1 MVFCEIDR
9 KNFRARSSVVLVAIS
24 LYAESHLTVNSG
36 VCYSYFAIMNEREV
50 MNVRIVKK
58 GVKKSEKYTR
68 KPKVYHEEE
77 FKEIYA
83 SKTMKVV
90 MRNCLALGKFPNMN
104 LEQEKLLG
112 IALADAHSRGEFYYY
127 RCEITKLAKM
137 IGYDKSSANKLA
149 NSLSKDVVIA
159 GEDLVGSLMTS
170 YVIVTEEGKERAS
183 FISLF
188 EKVVIEKENSKLYIY
203 FRLNRELKPY
213 VLKQT
218 GNFCIL
224 ALDLFTK
231 STSPYSIRLGRV
243 LSAKVMRGEEKEV
256 SFTKEELA
264 EVLKLPDFY
273 KDNYYETKRIIL
285 ERAIKEVNYLEEG
298 VKIVSFSRLAE
309 GRKYVGVSFVVKKG

>member
-1 MVFCEIDR
+1 M
-9 KNFRARSSVVLVAIS
+9 K
-24 LYAESHLTVNSG
+24 
-36 VCYSYFAIMNEREV
+36 
-50 MNVRIVKK
+50 IVKK
-58 GVKKSEKYTR
+58 VVKKSKGYTR
-68 KPKVYHEEE
+68 KPKVYREEE
-77 FKEIYA
+77 FKEVYVG
-83 SKTMKVV
+83 STMKVV
-90 MRNCLALGKFPNMN
+90 MRNCLALGEFPKMN

-112 IALADAHSRGEFYYY
+112 IALANAHSSGEFYYY
-127 RCEITKLAKM
+127 RCELTKLAKM
-137 IGYDKSSANKLA
+137 IGYSDKNTPKLA
-149 NSLSKDVVIA
+149 EAFNKDVVMA

-170 YVIVTEEGKERAS
+170 YVIVKGEGKERAI

-188 EKVVIEKENSKLYIY
+188 EKVVIEKENSKLYIH

-285 ERAIKEVNYLEEG
+285 ERAVKEVNYLEEG

>member
-1 MVFCEIDR
+1 M
-9 KNFRARSSVVLVAIS
+9 
-24 LYAESHLTVNSG
+24 ESHLTVNSG
-36 VCYSYFAIMNEREV
+36 VCYSYFVIMNEREV

-58 GVKKSEKYTR
+58 GVRKSKGYTR

-90 MRNCLALGKFPNMN
+90 MRNCLALGEFPEMN

-112 IALADAHSRGEFYYY
+112 IALANAHSRGEFYSY
-127 RCEITKLAKM
+127 RCELTKLAKM
-137 IGYDKSSANKLA
+137 VGYSDKNTPKLA
-149 NSLSKDVVIA
+149 EALSKDVAVA
-159 GEDLVGSLMTS
+159 GKDLVGPLVSS
-170 YVIVTEEGKERAS
+170 YVTVVEGEEKVS
-183 FISLF
+183 YITLF
-188 EKVVIEKENSKLYIY
+188 EKVVIEKENGKLYIY

-273 KDNYYETKRIIL
+273 RDNYYETKRIIL
-285 ERAIKEVNYLEEG
+285 ERAVKEVNYLEEG

>member
-1 MVFCEIDR
+1 M
-9 KNFRARSSVVLVAIS
+9 
-24 LYAESHLTVNSG
+24 TVNSG

>member
-1 MVFCEIDR
+1 M
-9 KNFRARSSVVLVAIS
+9 K
-24 LYAESHLTVNSG
+24 
-36 VCYSYFAIMNEREV
+36 
-50 MNVRIVKK
+50 IVKK
-58 GVKKSEKYTR
+58 GVKKSKGYTR
-68 KPKVYHEEE
+68 KPKVYREEE
-77 FKEIYA
+77 FKEIYE

-112 IALADAHSRGEFYYY
+112 IALANAHSRGEFYSY
-127 RCEITKLAKM
+127 RCELTKLAKM

-149 NSLSKDVVIA
+149 EAMNKDVVMA

-285 ERAIKEVNYLEEG
+285 ERAVKEVNYLEEG
-298 VKIVSFSRLAE
+298 VKIISFSRLAE

>member
-1 MVFCEIDR
+1 M
-9 KNFRARSSVVLVAIS
+9 
-24 LYAESHLTVNSG
+24 NSG

-170 YVIVTEEGKERAS
+170 YVIVTEGGKERAS

-273 KDNYYETKRIIL
+273 RDNYYETKRIIL

>member
-1 MVFCEIDR
+1 M
-9 KNFRARSSVVLVAIS
+9 
-24 LYAESHLTVNSG
+24 TVNSG
-36 VCYSYFAIMNEREV
+36 VCYSYFVIMNEREV
-50 MNVRIVKK
+50 TNVKVVKK
-58 GVKKSEKYTR
+58 GVKKSKGYTR
-68 KPKVYHEEE
+68 KPRVYREEE

-83 SKTMKVV
+83 SKTMKVI

-112 IALADAHSRGEFYYY
+112 IALANAHSRGEFYSY
-127 RCEITKLAKM
+127 RCELTKLANM
-137 IGYDKSSANKLA
+137 VDYDKSSANKLA
-149 NSLSKDVVIA
+149 NSLSKDVVTA
-159 GEDLVGSLMTS
+159 GKDLVGSLMTS
-170 YVIVTEEGKERAS
+170 YVIVTEEGKERTS

-188 EKVVIEKENSKLYIY
+188 EKVIIEKEKGKLYIY

-285 ERAIKEVNYLEEG
+285 ERAVKEVNSLEEG
-298 VKIVSFSRLAE
+298 VNIISFSRLAE

>member
-1 MVFCEIDR
+1 M
-9 KNFRARSSVVLVAIS
+9 
-24 LYAESHLTVNSG
+24 TVNSG
-36 VCYSYFAIMNEREV
+36 VCYSYFVIMNEREV
-50 MNVRIVKK
+50 TNVKIVKK
-58 GVKKSEKYTR
+58 GVKKSKGYTR
-68 KPKVYHEEE
+68 KPRVYREEE

-83 SKTMKVV
+83 SKTMKVI

-112 IALADAHSRGEFYYY
+112 IALANAHSRGEFYSY
-127 RCEITKLAKM
+127 RCELTKLANM
-137 IGYDKSSANKLA
+137 VDYDKSSANKLA
-149 NSLSKDVVIA
+149 NSLSKDVVTA
-159 GEDLVGSLMTS
+159 GKDLVGSLMTS
-170 YVIVTEEGKERAS
+170 YVIVTEEGKERTS

-188 EKVVIEKENSKLYIY
+188 EKVIIEKEKGKLYIY

-285 ERAIKEVNYLEEG
+285 ERAVKEVNSLEEG
-298 VKIVSFSRLAE
+298 VNIISFSRLAE

>member
-1 MVFCEIDR
+1 M
-9 KNFRARSSVVLVAIS
+9 
-24 LYAESHLTVNSG
+24 TVNSG
-36 VCYSYFAIMNEREV
+36 MCYSYFAIMNEREV
-50 MNVRIVKK
+50 MNVKIVKK
-58 GVKKSEKYTR
+58 GVKKSKGYTR
-68 KPKVYHEEE
+68 KPKVYREEE

-90 MRNCLALGKFPNMN
+90 MRNCLALGDFSEMN

-112 IALADAHSRGEFYYY
+112 IALANAHSRGEFYSY
-127 RCEITKLAKM
+127 RCEVNELAKI
-137 IGYDKSSANKLA
+137 IGYDKSSTNKLA
-149 NSLSKDVVIA
+149 KAVAGDIESIKGSDINS
-159 GEDLVGSLMTS
+159 
-170 YVIVTEEGKERAS
+170 IVSSHVMIVEKERVS
-183 FISLF
+183 YINLF
-188 EKVVIEKENSKLYIY
+188 DKVIIEKEKGKLYIY

-264 EVLKLPDFY
+264 DVLKLPDFY

-285 ERAIKEVNYLEEG
+285 ERAVKEVNSLEEG
-298 VKIVSFSRLAE
+298 VKIISFSRLAE

>member
-1 MVFCEIDR
+1 M
-9 KNFRARSSVVLVAIS
+9 K
-24 LYAESHLTVNSG
+24 
-36 VCYSYFAIMNEREV
+36 
-50 MNVRIVKK
+50 IVKK
-58 GVKKSEKYTR
+58 GVKKSKGYTR
-68 KPKVYHEEE
+68 KPKVYREEE

-83 SKTMKVV
+83 NKTMKVV
-90 MRNCLALGKFPNMN
+90 MRNCLALGEFPNMN

-112 IALADAHSRGEFYYY
+112 IALANAHSRGEFYSY
-127 RCEITKLAKM
+127 RCEVTKLAKM
-137 IGYDKSSANKLA
+137 IGYSNRNTTKLA
-149 NSLSKDVVIA
+149 KAVAGDIESIKGSDINS
-159 GEDLVGSLMTS
+159 
-170 YVIVTEEGKERAS
+170 IVSSHVMIVEKERVS
-183 FISLF
+183 YINLF
-188 EKVVIEKENSKLYIY
+188 EKVVIEKEKGKFYIY

-285 ERAIKEVNYLEEG
+285 ERAVKEVNYLEEG

-309 GRKYVGVSFVVKKG
+309 GRKYVGVSFTAKKG

>member
-1 MVFCEIDR
+1 M
-9 KNFRARSSVVLVAIS
+9 K
-24 LYAESHLTVNSG
+24 
-36 VCYSYFAIMNEREV
+36 
-50 MNVRIVKK
+50 IVKK

-68 KPKVYHEEE
+68 KPKVYREED

-83 SKTMKVV
+83 GSTMKVV
-90 MRNCLALGKFPNMN
+90 MRNCLALGNFPNMN

-112 IALADAHSRGEFYYY
+112 IALANAHSRGEFYSY
-127 RCEITKLAKM
+127 RCEVNELAKIIGYDESSTTKLAN
-137 IGYDKSSANKLA
+137 ALN
-149 NSLSKDVVIA
+149 KDVVMA
-159 GEDLVGSLMTS
+159 GKDLVGSLMTS
-170 YVIVTEEGKERAS
+170 YVIVKEKDKERVS
-183 FISLF
+183 FITLF
-188 EKVVIEKENSKLYIY
+188 EKVIIEKENGKLYIY
-203 FRLNRELKPY
+203 FRLSRELKPY

-285 ERAIKEVNYLEEG
+285 ERAVKEVNYLEEG
-298 VKIVSFSRLAE
+298 VKIISFSRLAE

>member
-1 MVFCEIDR
+1 
-9 KNFRARSSVVLVAIS
+9 
-24 LYAESHLTVNSG
+24 
-36 VCYSYFAIMNEREV
+36 MNEREV
-50 MNVRIVKK
+50 TNMKIVKK
-58 GVKKSEKYTR
+58 GVKKSKGYTR
-68 KPKVYHEEE
+68 KPKVYREEE

-83 SKTMKVV
+83 NKTMKVV
-90 MRNCLALGKFPNMN
+90 MRNCLALGEFPNMN

-112 IALADAHSRGEFYYY
+112 IALANAHSRGEFYSY
-127 RCEITKLAKM
+127 RCEVTKLAKM
-137 IGYDKSSANKLA
+137 IGYSNRNTTKLA
-149 NSLSKDVVIA
+149 KAVAGDIESIKGSDINS
-159 GEDLVGSLMTS
+159 
-170 YVIVTEEGKERAS
+170 IVSSHVMIVEKERVS
-183 FISLF
+183 YINLF

-264 EVLKLPDFY
+264 DVLKLPDFY

-285 ERAIKEVNYLEEG
+285 ERAVKEVNFLEEG
-298 VKIVSFSRLAE
+298 VKIISFSRLAE
-309 GRKYVGVSFVVKKG
+309 GRKYVGISFVVKKG

>member
-1 MVFCEIDR
+1 M
-9 KNFRARSSVVLVAIS
+9 
-24 LYAESHLTVNSG
+24 TVYSG
-36 VCYSYFAIMNEREV
+36 ICYSYFAIPNEREV
-50 MNVRIVKK
+50 MNVKIVKK
-58 GVKKSEKYTR
+58 GVKKSKGYTR
-68 KPKVYHEEE
+68 KPRVYHEEE
-77 FKEIYA
+77 FKEIYE

-112 IALADAHSRGEFYYY
+112 IALANAHSRGEFYSY
-127 RCEITKLAKM
+127 RCELSKLAKM
-137 IGYDKSSANKLA
+137 VGYSDKNTPKLA
-149 NSLSKDVVIA
+149 EAFNKDVVMA

-231 STSPYSIRLGRV
+231 STRPYSIRLGRV

-285 ERAIKEVNYLEEG
+285 ERAVKEVNYLEEG

>member
-1 MVFCEIDR
+1 M
-9 KNFRARSSVVLVAIS
+9 K
-24 LYAESHLTVNSG
+24 
-36 VCYSYFAIMNEREV
+36 
-50 MNVRIVKK
+50 IVKK

-68 KPKVYHEEE
+68 KPKVYHEED
-77 FKEIYA
+77 FKEIYVG
-83 SKTMKVV
+83 STMKVV
-90 MRNCLALGKFPNMN
+90 MRNCLALGNFPNMN

-112 IALADAHSRGEFYYY
+112 IALANAHSRGEFYSY
-127 RCEITKLAKM
+127 RCEVNELAKI
-137 IGYDKSSANKLA
+137 IGYDKSSTTKLA
-149 NSLSKDVVIA
+149 NALNKDVVMA
-159 GEDLVGSLMTS
+159 GKDLVGSLVSS
-170 YVIVTEEGKERAS
+170 YVIVKEKDKERVS
-183 FISLF
+183 FITLF
-188 EKVVIEKENSKLYIY
+188 EKVTIEKENGKLYIY
-203 FRLNRELKPY
+203 FRLSRELKPY

-285 ERAIKEVNYLEEG
+285 ERAVKEVNSLEEG

>member
-1 MVFCEIDR
+1 M
-9 KNFRARSSVVLVAIS
+9 
-24 LYAESHLTVNSG
+24 TVNSG

-50 MNVRIVKK
+50 MNVKIVKK

-68 KPKVYHEEE
+68 KPKVYREEE
-77 FKEIYA
+77 FKEIYVG
-83 SKTMKVV
+83 STMKVV

-112 IALADAHSRGEFYYY
+112 IALANAHSRGEFYSYK
-127 RCEITKLAKM
+127 CEVTTLAKM
-137 IGYDKSSANKLA
+137 IGYSDRNTTKLVSALSEKSFSFKEVSGFLNSAMLP
-149 NSLSKDVVIA
+149 
-159 GEDLVGSLMTS
+159 
-170 YVIVTEEGKERAS
+170 YVIIHENGNTSAINLFRSVSFEKSNGKLWAS
-183 FISLF
+183 F
-188 EKVVIEKENSKLYIY
+188 
-203 FRLNRELKPY
+203 RLSDALKPY

-264 EVLKLPDFY
+264 DVLKLPDFY

-285 ERAIKEVNYLEEG
+285 ERAVKEVNSLEEG
-298 VKIVSFSRLAE
+298 VKIISFSRLAE

>member
-1 MVFCEIDR
+1 M
-9 KNFRARSSVVLVAIS
+9 K
-24 LYAESHLTVNSG
+24 
-36 VCYSYFAIMNEREV
+36 
-50 MNVRIVKK
+50 IVKK
-58 GVKKSEKYTR
+58 SVKKSKGYTR
-68 KPKVYHEEE
+68 KPKVYREED
-77 FKEIYA
+77 FKEIY
-83 SKTMKVV
+83 SSSTMKVV

-112 IALADAHSRGEFYYY
+112 IALANAHSRGEFYSY
-127 RCEITKLAKM
+127 RCEVTTLAKM
-137 IGYDKSSANKLA
+137 IGYSDRNTTKLA
-149 NSLSKDVVIA
+149 EALSKDVVMA
-159 GEDLVGSLMTS
+159 GKDLVGSLMTS
-170 YVIVTEEGKERAS
+170 YVIVTEEGKEGAS

-188 EKVVIEKENSKLYIY
+188 EKIVIEKENGKLYIY

-243 LSAKVMRGEEKEV
+243 LSAKVMRGEKKEV

-285 ERAIKEVNYLEEG
+285 ERAVKEVNYLEEG

>member
-9 KNFRARSSVVLVAIS
+9 KNFRARSSVVLVVIS

-273 KDNYYETKRIIL
+273 RDNYYETKRIIL

>member
-1 MVFCEIDR
+1 M
-9 KNFRARSSVVLVAIS
+9 K
-24 LYAESHLTVNSG
+24 
-36 VCYSYFAIMNEREV
+36 
-50 MNVRIVKK
+50 IVKK

-68 KPKVYHEEE
+68 KPKVYREEE
-77 FKEIYA
+77 FKEVYVG
-83 SKTMKVV
+83 KTMKVV
-90 MRNCLALGKFPNMN
+90 MRNCLALGEFPEMN

-112 IALADAHSRGEFYYY
+112 IALANAHSRGEFYSYK
-127 RCEITKLAKM
+127 CEVSKLAEL
-137 IGYDKSSANKLA
+137 IGYDKSSTNKLVNA
-149 NSLSKDVVIA
+149 LSEKSFSFKEVSEFVNGVMLPYVVIHEN
-159 GEDLVGSLMTS
+159 GESLAINLFHS
-170 YVIVTEEGKERAS
+170 VK
-183 FISLF
+183 F
-188 EKVVIEKENSKLYIY
+188 EKSNGKLWVS
-203 FRLNRELKPY
+203 FRLSDALKPY

-285 ERAIKEVNYLEEG
+285 ERAVKEVNSLEEG

-309 GRKYVGVSFVVKKG
+309 GRKYVGISFVVKKG

>member
-1 MVFCEIDR
+1 M
-9 KNFRARSSVVLVAIS
+9 
-24 LYAESHLTVNSG
+24 TVNSG

-77 FKEIYA
+77 FKEIYVG
-83 SKTMKVV
+83 STMKVV
-90 MRNCLALGKFPNMN
+90 MRNCLALGEFPKMN

-112 IALADAHSRGEFYYY
+112 IALANAHSSGEFYYY
-127 RCEITKLAKM
+127 RCEVTTLAKM
-137 IGYDKSSANKLA
+137 VGYSDRNTTKLVDALLSEKSFSFEEVSGFVNSAMLP
-149 NSLSKDVVIA
+149 
-159 GEDLVGSLMTS
+159 
-170 YVIVTEEGKERAS
+170 YVIIHENGNTSAINLFHSVS
-183 FISLF
+183 F
-188 EKVVIEKENSKLYIY
+188 EKSGGKLWVS
-203 FRLNRELKPY
+203 FRLSDALKPY

-256 SFTKEELA
+256 SFAKEELA

-285 ERAIKEVNYLEEG
+285 ERAVKEVNYLEEG

>member
-1 MVFCEIDR
+1 M
-9 KNFRARSSVVLVAIS
+9 K
-24 LYAESHLTVNSG
+24 
-36 VCYSYFAIMNEREV
+36 
-50 MNVRIVKK
+50 IVKK
-58 GVKKSEKYTR
+58 GVRKSKGYTR
-68 KPKVYHEEE
+68 KPRVYHEEE

-90 MRNCLALGKFPNMN
+90 MRNCLALGEFPEMN

-112 IALADAHSRGEFYYY
+112 IALANAHSRGEFYSY
-127 RCEITKLAKM
+127 RCELTKLAKM
-137 IGYDKSSANKLA
+137 VGYSDKNTPKLA
-149 NSLSKDVVIA
+149 EALSKDVAVA
-159 GEDLVGSLMTS
+159 GKDLVGPLVSS
-170 YVIVTEEGKERAS
+170 YVTVVEEGEEKVS
-183 FISLF
+183 YITLF

-285 ERAIKEVNYLEEG
+285 ERAVKEVNYLEEG

>member
-1 MVFCEIDR
+1 M
-9 KNFRARSSVVLVAIS
+9 
-24 LYAESHLTVNSG
+24 TVNSG

-50 MNVRIVKK
+50 INVKIVKK
-58 GVKKSEKYTR
+58 GVKKSKGYTR
-68 KPKVYHEEE
+68 KPKVYREEE
-77 FKEIYA
+77 FKEVYVG
-83 SKTMKVV
+83 STMKVV
-90 MRNCLALGKFPNMN
+90 MRNCLALGEFPEMN

-112 IALADAHSRGEFYYY
+112 IALANAHSSGEFYYY
-127 RCEITKLAKM
+127 RCEVTALAKM
-137 IGYDKSSANKLA
+137 IGYDKSSTNKLVDA
-149 NSLSKDVVIA
+149 LSEKSFSFKEVSGFVSGVMLPYVVIHENGDA
-159 GEDLVGSLMTS
+159 LAINLFHSVKFEKSG
-170 YVIVTEEGKERAS
+170 GKLWAS
-183 FISLF
+183 F
-188 EKVVIEKENSKLYIY
+188 
-203 FRLNRELKPY
+203 RLSDALKPY

-243 LSAKVMRGEEKEV
+243 LSAKVMRGEEREV

-285 ERAIKEVNYLEEG
+285 ERAVKEVNYLEEG
-298 VKIVSFSRLAE
+298 VKIISFSRLAE

>member
-1 MVFCEIDR
+1 M
-9 KNFRARSSVVLVAIS
+9 K
-24 LYAESHLTVNSG
+24 
-36 VCYSYFAIMNEREV
+36 
-50 MNVRIVKK
+50 IVKK

-68 KPKVYHEEE
+68 KPKVYREED

-112 IALADAHSRGEFYYY
+112 IALANAHCRGEFYSYK
-127 RCEITKLAKM
+127 CELITLAKM
-137 IGYDKSSANKLA
+137 IGYSDRNTAKLA
-149 NSLSKDVVIA
+149 EALDKDVAMA
-159 GEDLVGSLMTS
+159 GEDLVGSLLTS
-170 YVIVTEEGKERAS
+170 HVMIVEKERVS
-183 FISLF
+183 YINLF
-188 EKVVIEKENSKLYIY
+188 EKVVIEKENGKLYIY

-256 SFTKEELA
+256 SFTKKELA
-264 EVLKLPDFY
+264 EALKLPDFY
-273 KDNYYETKRIIL
+273 RDNYYETKRIIL
-285 ERAIKEVNYLEEG
+285 ERAVKEVNSLEEG
-298 VKIVSFSRLAE
+298 VKIISFSRLAE

>member
-1 MVFCEIDR
+1 M
-9 KNFRARSSVVLVAIS
+9 
-24 LYAESHLTVNSG
+24 NSG

-68 KPKVYHEEE
+68 KPKVYREEE
-77 FKEIYA
+77 FKEIY
-83 SKTMKVV
+83 SSSTMKVV

-112 IALADAHSRGEFYYY
+112 IALANAHSRGEFYSY
-127 RCEITKLAKM
+127 RCEMNELAK
-137 IGYDKSSANKLA
+137 IVGYDKSNTTKLA
-149 NSLSKDVVIA
+149 NALSKDVVMA

-256 SFTKEELA
+256 SFAKEELA

-285 ERAIKEVNYLEEG
+285 ERAVKEVNYLEEG

>member
-1 MVFCEIDR
+1 M
-9 KNFRARSSVVLVAIS
+9 
-24 LYAESHLTVNSG
+24 NSG

>member
-1 MVFCEIDR
+1 M
-9 KNFRARSSVVLVAIS
+9 
-24 LYAESHLTVNSG
+24 TVNSG

-50 MNVRIVKK
+50 INVKIVKK
-58 GVKKSEKYTR
+58 SVKKSKGYTR
-68 KPKVYHEEE
+68 KPKVYREEE
-77 FKEIYA
+77 FKEIYE

-90 MRNCLALGKFPNMN
+90 MRNYLALGKFPNMN

-112 IALADAHSRGEFYYY
+112 IALANAHSRGEFYSY
-127 RCEITKLAKM
+127 RCELTKLAKM

-149 NSLSKDVVIA
+149 EAMNKDVVMA

-285 ERAIKEVNYLEEG
+285 ERAVKEVNYLEEG

>member
-1 MVFCEIDR
+1 MKV
-9 KNFRARSSVVLVAIS
+9 
-24 LYAESHLTVNSG
+24 
-36 VCYSYFAIMNEREV
+36 
-50 MNVRIVKK
+50 VKK
-58 GVKKSEKYTR
+58 GVKKSKGYTR
-68 KPKVYHEEE
+68 KPRVYHEEE

-90 MRNCLALGKFPNMN
+90 MRNCLALGNFPNMN

-112 IALADAHSRGEFYYY
+112 IALANAHSRGEFYTY
-127 RCEITKLAKM
+127 RCELTELAKM
-137 IGYDKSSANKLA
+137 IGYSDRNTPKLA
-149 NSLSKDVVIA
+149 EALSKDVLMV
-159 GEDLVGSLMTS
+159 GKDLVEPLVTS
-170 YVIVTEEGKERAS
+170 YVIVIEEGKRVS
-183 FISLF
+183 YITLF
-188 EKVVIEKENSKLYIY
+188 EKVIIEKENGKLYIY

-285 ERAIKEVNYLEEG
+285 ERAVKEVNYLEEG

>member
-1 MVFCEIDR
+1 M
-9 KNFRARSSVVLVAIS
+9 
-24 LYAESHLTVNSG
+24 NSG

-273 KDNYYETKRIIL
+273 RDNYYETKRIIL

>member
-1 MVFCEIDR
+1 M
-9 KNFRARSSVVLVAIS
+9 
-24 LYAESHLTVNSG
+24 ESHLTVYSG
-36 VCYSYFAIMNEREV
+36 ICYSYFAITNEREV
-50 MNVRIVKK
+50 INVKIVKK
-58 GVKKSEKYTR
+58 SVKKSEKYTR

-77 FKEIYA
+77 FKDIYVG
-83 SKTMKVV
+83 KTMKVV
-90 MRNCLALGKFPNMN
+90 MRNCLALGEFSEMN

-112 IALADAHSRGEFYYY
+112 IALANAHSRGEFYSY
-127 RCEITKLAKM
+127 RCEVNELAKI
-137 IGYDKSSANKLA
+137 IGYDKSSTNKLA
-149 NSLSKDVVIA
+149 KAVAGDIESIKGSDINSIVSSHVI
-159 GEDLVGSLMTS
+159 
-170 YVIVTEEGKERAS
+170 IVEKERVS
-183 FISLF
+183 YINLF
-188 EKVVIEKENSKLYIY
+188 EKVIIEKEKGKLYIY

-285 ERAIKEVNYLEEG
+285 ERAVKEVNSLEEG
-298 VKIVSFSRLAE
+298 VKIISFSRLAE

>member
-1 MVFCEIDR
+1 M
-9 KNFRARSSVVLVAIS
+9 K
-24 LYAESHLTVNSG
+24 
-36 VCYSYFAIMNEREV
+36 
-50 MNVRIVKK
+50 IVKK

-68 KPKVYHEEE
+68 KPKVYREEE

-112 IALADAHSRGEFYYY
+112 IALANAHSRGEFYSYK
-127 RCEITKLAKM
+127 CEVTTLAKM
-137 IGYDKSSANKLA
+137 IGYSDRNTTKLVSALSEKSFSFKEVSGFLNSAMLP
-149 NSLSKDVVIA
+149 
-159 GEDLVGSLMTS
+159 
-170 YVIVTEEGKERAS
+170 YVIIHENGNTSAINLFRSVSFEKSNGKLWAS
-183 FISLF
+183 F
-188 EKVVIEKENSKLYIY
+188 
-203 FRLNRELKPY
+203 RLSDALKPY

-243 LSAKVMRGEEKEV
+243 LSAKVMRGEEKEI

-285 ERAIKEVNYLEEG
+285 ERAVKEVNYLEEG
-298 VKIVSFSRLAE
+298 VKIISFSRLAE
-309 GRKYVGVSFVVKKG
+309 GRKYVGISFVVKKG